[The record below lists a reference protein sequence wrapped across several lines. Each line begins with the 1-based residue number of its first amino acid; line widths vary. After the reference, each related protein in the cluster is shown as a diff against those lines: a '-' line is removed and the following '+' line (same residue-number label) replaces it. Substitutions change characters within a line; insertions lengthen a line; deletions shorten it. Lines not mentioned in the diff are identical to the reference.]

1 MIREMAGFV
10 KKGLGKWQTFCY
22 NKHTC
27 IKACKFVSDK
37 GGIKMAI
44 LQDWQKIAYNE
55 NASQG
60 ELQKFWQRYFLLE
73 KGVYELSLIHISE
86 PTRLRRIS
94 YAVFCLKKKSKKKKQ
109 NEMTRRE

>member
-55 NASQG
+55 KRKSG
-60 ELQKFWQRYFLLE
+60 
-73 KGVYELSLIHISE
+73 GTSE
-86 PTRLRRIS
+86 ILAEIFP
-94 YAVFCLKKKSKKKKQ
+94 V
-109 NEMTRRE
+109 REGRV